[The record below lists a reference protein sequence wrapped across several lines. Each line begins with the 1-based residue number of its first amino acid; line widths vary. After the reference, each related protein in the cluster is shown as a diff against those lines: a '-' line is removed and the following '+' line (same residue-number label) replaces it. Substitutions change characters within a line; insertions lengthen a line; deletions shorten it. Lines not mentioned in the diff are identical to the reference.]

1 MLTLNRTEVTKIHEA
16 VSARGLELMSTICQW
31 EIEGPHILD
40 EACFESFVARHSVHL
55 EGGLRRLYLVPAVRS
70 ANRLRLPR
78 MDDKMILYVGDR
90 AKVDIENFKML
101 IRNLDP
107 DLTAV
112 LRAIAHLE
120 VSYKRICQVFQ
131 LLVWNELCLKFA
143 AELRKHLDANL
154 GLTGPDSKARCE
166 ILSLQTAVATER
178 RERVETKITRLTAAV
193 QSLEQLERIE
203 IGLRH

>member
-1 MLTLNRTEVTKIHEA
+1 
-16 VSARGLELMSTICQW
+16 MSTICQW

-40 EACFESFVARHSVHL
+40 EACFESFVARHSAHL

-120 VSYKRICQVFQ
+120 VSYKRICQVFR

-154 GLTGPDSKARCE
+154 GLTGPDSESEVRDTVSSNGGCNGKERARGNENHSAHC
-166 ILSLQTAVATER
+166 SR
-178 RERVETKITRLTAAV
+178 SKFGAA
-193 QSLEQLERIE
+193 
-203 IGLRH
+203 